1 MKTVL
6 IADDEQAIRDTVRM
20 ILEYEKF
27 TVVQA
32 EDGPGTLA
40 RVAAGGVDLVL
51 LDIKMPVIDGMR
63 VLETLREQHPEL
75 PVVMISGHATIDT
88 ALEATRLG
96 A

>member
-32 EDGPGTLA
+32 EDGPGA
-40 RVAAGGVDLVL
+40 CD
-51 LDIKMPVIDGMR
+51 
-63 VLETLREQHPEL
+63 H
-75 PVVMISGHATIDT
+75 
-88 ALEATRLG
+88 
-96 A
+96 